1 MRARD
6 PVYVMQ
12 AAVLAI
18 AVWSPVAG
26 ADEALPAPS
35 SSEQSAVVEESE
47 AVLNYCL
54 NIADKAKDARIARQ
68 MAALRKIE
76 VRVEAKIKQLD
87 RRSDELKS
95 WVEKRR
101 SLQDAA
107 EKSLVDIYATMD
119 AEAAAEQMTKL
130 DSRLASSVLH
140 QLKPRIAS
148 SILNEMQPDQAA
160 KLVKI
165 IAAASE
171 LEKAFK

>member
-6 PVYVMQ
+6 SYC
-12 AAVLAI
+12 VLRAM
-18 AVWSPVAG
+18 ALASVVWLPPAG
-26 ADEALPAPS
+26 ASETSPAPS
-35 SSEQSAVVEESE
+35 LAQQTAAESESE
-47 AVLNYCL
+47 AVISYCL

-68 MAALRKIE
+68 MAALKE
-76 VRVEAKIKQLD
+76 VEIRVEAKIEQLD
-87 RRSDELKS
+87 RRRDELKS

-119 AEAAAEQMTKL
+119 AEAAAEQMTRL

-160 KLVKI
+160 ILVKI
-165 IAAASE
+165 IAAAGE
-171 LEKAFK
+171 LEKAVK

>member
-1 MRARD
+1 M
-6 PVYVMQ
+6 
-12 AAVLAI
+12 I
-18 AVWSPVAG
+18 S
-26 ADEALPAPS
+26 
-35 SSEQSAVVEESE
+35 
-47 AVLNYCL
+47 YCL

-68 MAALRKIE
+68 MAALKE
-76 VRVEAKIKQLD
+76 VEIRVEAKIEQLD
-87 RRSDELKS
+87 RRRDELKS

-119 AEAAAEQMTKL
+119 AEAAAEQMTRL

-160 KLVKI
+160 ILVKI
-165 IAAASE
+165 IAAAGE
-171 LEKAFK
+171 LEKAVK